1 MKLPLSWLKEYTNID
16 GISLKEYAAALTMS
30 GSKVEG
36 IENLGAEI
44 DNVVTG
50 EILSVEKHPDSD
62 HLMICQLNVGQE
74 EPVQI
79 VTGAPNITP
88 ETIGRICPV
97 ALHKSSL
104 PGGVKITKGKL
115 RGVTSNGMMC
125 SYQELGID
133 HGCVPY
139 ACENGILLLP
149 EGTPIGADIRE
160 VLGLNE
166 DVVEFEITSNRP
178 DCLSIIGLA
187 RETAATFNRPFSVHD
202 PVVKGCGDDIK
213 NYISVEVKEPA
224 LCPRYTAKLVK
235 NIKIE
240 PSPAWM
246 RERLH
251 ARGFV
256 RLIILLISP
265 TMLC

>member
-104 PGGVKITKGKL
+104 PGG
-115 RGVTSNGMMC
+115 R
-125 SYQELGID
+125 
-133 HGCVPY
+133 
-139 ACENGILLLP
+139 
-149 EGTPIGADIRE
+149 
-160 VLGLNE
+160 
-166 DVVEFEITSNRP
+166 
-178 DCLSIIGLA
+178 
-187 RETAATFNRPFSVHD
+187 
-202 PVVKGCGDDIK
+202 
-213 NYISVEVKEPA
+213 
-224 LCPRYTAKLVK
+224 
-235 NIKIE
+235 
-240 PSPAWM
+240 
-246 RERLH
+246 
-251 ARGFV
+251 
-256 RLIILLISP
+256 
-265 TMLC
+265 